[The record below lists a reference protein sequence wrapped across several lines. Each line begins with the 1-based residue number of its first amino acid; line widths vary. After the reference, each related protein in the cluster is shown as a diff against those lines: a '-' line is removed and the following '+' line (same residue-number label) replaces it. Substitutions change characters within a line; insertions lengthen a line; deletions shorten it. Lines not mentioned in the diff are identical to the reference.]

1 MRVALSAAAAG
12 VIAAA
17 APAWS
22 QDARQG
28 QRLFED
34 TPNVSGVSTLTGA
47 CTSCHG
53 SVENRRIKIAGD
65 RFAEIAVQTAS
76 DRLRMAIAS
85 VGAMQQFDALSV
97 EQVQDL
103 AAYIADTP
111 RRSVE
116 RLDFSAAAV
125 DTVTPTQFIELSHA
139 VATTQPLQVAG
150 VAVSGPNAARF
161 TRVADTCDQQSLS
174 PGASCR
180 VTISFSSPDTAGTSV
195 PLTFTLRQGTATT
208 TFTRSVTLDGVVAA
222 APPGVP
228 PPPTDSGSGAVGW
241 GWLASLAGAAAL
253 LRRDRRPSIST
264 TEEPT
269 T

>member
-1 MRVALSAAAAG
+1 MKVALSAAAAG

-65 RFAEIAVQTAS
+65 RYAEIAVQTAS

-116 RLDFSAAAV
+116 MLFWIIGPTTSL
-125 DTVTPTQFIELSHA
+125 TV
-139 VATTQPLQVAG
+139 QPCAFFTALT
-150 VAVSGPNAARF
+150 SSSESCPNAK
-161 TRVADTCDQQSLS
+161 
-174 PGASCR
+174 
-180 VTISFSSPDTAGTSV
+180 
-195 PLTFTLRQGTATT
+195 
-208 TFTRSVTLDGVVAA
+208 
-222 APPGVP
+222 
-228 PPPTDSGSGAVGW
+228 
-241 GWLASLAGAAAL
+241 
-253 LRRDRRPSIST
+253 RR
-264 TEEPT
+264 
-269 T
+269 